1 MQNFV
6 GKKPPKLLA
15 VFRPSLMTSHLDL
28 SVVVPLYN
36 EEESLPH
43 LVEQLLQALRP
54 SGERFELVLVNDG
67 SSDDTARVLEQ
78 LSGEVPELVAVLL
91 RKNYGQT
98 AAMAAGFDA
107 ACGEVIVSLDGDL
120 QNDPSDIPML
130 LSKLREGY
138 DLVSG
143 WRHQRQDA
151 AIQRKLPSKIANRL
165 IGRVTGVRLH
175 DYGCSL
181 KAYRREVLADMRLY
195 GELHRFLPALAF
207 IEGARITE
215 VKVNHR
221 ARQYGSS
228 KYGIDRTF
236 RVLMD
241 LLTVWFMKRFLT
253 RPMYVFGFGGLIAM
267 FGSLVASTYLLAVK
281 LMGGDIGNRPLLTLA
296 VVLGLAGIQLF
307 CFGLLGEL
315 LIRTYHESQGRPIY
329 RIRDTLRGG
338 RTG

>member
-1 MQNFV
+1 MSA
-6 GKKPPKLLA
+6 P
-15 VFRPSLMTSHLDL
+15 LDL

-43 LVEQLLQALRP
+43 LVEQLLASLRP

-67 SSDDTARVLEQ
+67 SSDRTAEVLER
-78 LSGEVPELVAVLL
+78 LSRDIPELVGVVL

-98 AAMAAGFDA
+98 AAMAAGFDVA
-107 ACGEVIVSLDGDL
+107 QGEVIVSLDGDL
-120 QNDPSDIPML
+120 QNDPADIPML
-130 LSKLREGY
+130 LAKLREGY

-151 AIQRKLPSKIANRL
+151 ALQRKLPSKIANRL

-181 KAYRREVLADMRLY
+181 KAYSRDVLSDMRLY

-221 ARQYGSS
+221 ARQFGSS

-253 RPMYVFGFGGLIAM
+253 RPMYVFGFGGLIAILL
-267 FGSLVASTYLLAVK
+267 SLVASSYLLAVK

-315 LIRTYHESQGRPIY
+315 QIRTYHESQDRPIY
-329 RIRDTLRGG
+329 RIRETLRGG
-338 RTG
+338 RDA

>member
-1 MQNFV
+1 MSA
-6 GKKPPKLLA
+6 P
-15 VFRPSLMTSHLDL
+15 LDL

-43 LVEQLLQALRP
+43 LVEQLLAALRP

-67 SSDDTARVLEQ
+67 SSDRTAEVLEC
-78 LSGEVPELVAVLL
+78 LSQDIPELVGVLL

-98 AAMAAGFDA
+98 AAMAAGFDVA
-107 ACGEVIVSLDGDL
+107 QGEVIVSLDGDL
-120 QNDPSDIPML
+120 QNDPADIPML
-130 LSKLREGY
+130 LAKLREGY

-151 AIQRKLPSKIANRL
+151 ALQRKLPSKIANRL

-181 KAYRREVLADMRLY
+181 KAYKRDVLSDMRLY

-221 ARQYGSS
+221 ARQFGSS

-253 RPMYVFGFGGLIAM
+253 RPMYVFGFGGLIAILL
-267 FGSLVASTYLLAVK
+267 SLVASSYLLAVK
-281 LMGGDIGNRPLLTLA
+281 LMGGDIANRPLLTLA

-315 LIRTYHESQGRPIY
+315 QIRTYHESQDRPIY
-329 RIRDTLRGG
+329 RIRETLRGG
-338 RTG
+338 RDA

>member
-1 MQNFV
+1 
-6 GKKPPKLLA
+6 
-15 VFRPSLMTSHLDL
+15 MTTPLDL

-36 EEESLPH
+36 EEESLPY
-43 LVEQLLQALRP
+43 LVQQLTDALRP

-67 SSDDTARVLEQ
+67 SSDRTAEVLEQ
-78 LSGEVPELVAVLL
+78 LSHEVPELVAVLL

-98 AAMAAGFDA
+98 AAMAAGFDVA
-107 ACGEVIVSLDGDL
+107 QGDVIISLDGDL
-120 QNDPSDIPML
+120 QNDPADIPML
-130 LSKLREGY
+130 LAKLREGY

-151 AIQRKLPSKIANRL
+151 ALQRKLPSRIANRL
-165 IGRVTGVRLH
+165 IGRVTGVKLH

-181 KAYRREVLADMRLY
+181 KAYRREVLSDMRLY

-215 VKVNHR
+215 VKVNPR

-267 FGSLVASTYLLAVK
+267 LGSLLASTYLLVVK

-329 RIRDTLRGG
+329 RIRETLRGG
-338 RTG
+338 RTV

>member
-1 MQNFV
+1 MSAPLN
-6 GKKPPKLLA
+6 
-15 VFRPSLMTSHLDL
+15 L

-43 LVEQLLQALRP
+43 LVEQLLSALRP
-54 SGERFELVLVNDG
+54 TDETFELVLVDDG
-67 SSDDTARVLEQ
+67 SSDRTAKVLAEV
-78 LSGEVPELVAVLL
+78 SAEVPEAVGVLL

-98 AAMAAGFDA
+98 AAMAAGFDVA
-107 ACGEVIVSLDGDL
+107 GGEVIVSLDGDL
-120 QNDPSDIPML
+120 QNDPADIPML
-130 LSKLREGY
+130 LVKLREGY

-151 AIQRKLPSKIANRL
+151 ALQRKLPSRMANRL

-221 ARQYGSS
+221 ARQFGSS

-253 RPMYVFGFGGLIAM
+253 RPMYVFGFGGLLAIAA
-267 FGSLVASTYLLAVK
+267 SLIASTYLLAIKV
-281 LMGGDIGNRPLLTLA
+281 MGGDIANRPLLTLA

-329 RIRDTLRGG
+329 RIRETLRGG
-338 RTG
+338 RAG

>member
-1 MQNFV
+1 MSA
-6 GKKPPKLLA
+6 P
-15 VFRPSLMTSHLDL
+15 LDL

-43 LVEQLLQALRP
+43 LVEQLLAALRP

-67 SSDDTARVLEQ
+67 SSDRTAEVLER
-78 LSGEVPELVAVLL
+78 LSQDIPELVGVVL

-98 AAMAAGFDA
+98 AAMAAGFDVA
-107 ACGEVIVSLDGDL
+107 QGEVIVSLDGDL
-120 QNDPSDIPML
+120 QNDPADIPML
-130 LSKLREGY
+130 LAKLREGY

-151 AIQRKLPSKIANRL
+151 ALQRKLPSKIANRL

-181 KAYRREVLADMRLY
+181 KAYSRDVLSDMRLY

-221 ARQYGSS
+221 ARQFGSS

-253 RPMYVFGFGGLIAM
+253 RPMYIFGFGGLIAILL
-267 FGSLVASTYLLAVK
+267 SLVASSYLLAVK
-281 LMGGDIGNRPLLTLA
+281 LMGGDIANRPLLTLA

-315 LIRTYHESQGRPIY
+315 QIRTYHESQDRPIY
-329 RIRDTLRGG
+329 RIRETLRGG
-338 RTG
+338 RDA